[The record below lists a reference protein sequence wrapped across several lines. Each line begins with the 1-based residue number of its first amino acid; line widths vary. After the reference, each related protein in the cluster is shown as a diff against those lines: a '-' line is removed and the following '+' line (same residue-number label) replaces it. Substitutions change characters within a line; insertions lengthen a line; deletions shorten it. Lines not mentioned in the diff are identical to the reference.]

1 MQTFIPYTDFDEC
14 ARALDYRRLGKQR
27 VECKQILNAI
37 YRVNIQEKCKR
48 DNLPIPDDMKQT
60 GWTNHPATRMWRGY
74 EPALRQYMRAIIL
87 EWIARGYKN
96 NMEIPE
102 PENYKLPPWWGREEI
117 HASHRSALLEKDF
130 EFYYGKW
137 SWEDEPKIDYI
148 WPV

>member
-1 MQTFIPYTDFDEC
+1 VQTFIPYTDFDLC

-37 YRVNIQEKCKR
+37 ERGSG
-48 DNLPIPDDMKQT
+48 
-60 GWTNHPATRMWRGY
+60 GWINHPATRMWRGF

-96 NMEIPE
+96 NMQIPE
-102 PENYKLPPWWGREEI
+102 LEEYDLPPWWGKEEV
-117 HASHRSALLEKDF
+117 HASHRSALLNKDF

-137 SWEDEPKIDYI
+137 AWEDEPKLAYV

>member
-37 YRVNIQEKCKR
+37 ERGSG
-48 DNLPIPDDMKQT
+48 
-60 GWTNHPATRMWRGY
+60 GWSNHPATRMWRGY
-74 EPALRQYMRAIIL
+74 EPALRQYMRAVIL

-96 NMEIPE
+96 NMEIPD
-102 PENYKLPPWWGREEI
+102 PEDYELPPWWGREEI

-130 EFYYGKW
+130 EFYYDKW
-137 SWEDEPKIDYI
+137 SWEDEPKIEYV

>member
-1 MQTFIPYTDFDEC
+1 MQTFIPYTDFDLC

-37 YRVNIQEKCKR
+37 ERGSG
-48 DNLPIPDDMKQT
+48 
-60 GWTNHPATRMWRGY
+60 GWANHPATRMWRGY

-96 NMEIPE
+96 NMDIPE
-102 PENYKLPPWWGREEI
+102 PENYELPPWWGREEI

-130 EFYYGKW
+130 EFYYDKW
-137 SWEDEPKIDYI
+137 GWEDEPKIDYI

>member
-1 MQTFIPYTDFDEC
+1 MQTFIPYTDFDLC

-37 YRVNIQEKCKR
+37 ERGSG
-48 DNLPIPDDMKQT
+48 
-60 GWTNHPATRMWRGY
+60 GWANHPATRMWRGY

-87 EWIARGYKN
+87 EWVARGYKN

-102 PENYKLPPWWGREEI
+102 PEDYELPPWWGNEEI
-117 HASHRSALLEKDF
+117 HAAHRAALLEKDF
-130 EFYYGKW
+130 EYYYDKW
-137 SWEDEPKIDYI
+137 GWEDEPNIDYV

>member
-1 MQTFIPYTDFDEC
+1 MQTFIPYTDFDLC

-37 YRVNIQEKCKR
+37 DRGSG
-48 DNLPIPDDMKQT
+48 
-60 GWTNHPATRMWRGY
+60 GWANHPATRMWRGY

-87 EWIARGYKN
+87 EWIARGYNN
-96 NMEIPE
+96 NMDIPE
-102 PENYKLPPWWGREEI
+102 PEEYTLPPWWGREDV
-117 HASHRSALLEKDF
+117 HTSHRKALLEKDF

-137 SWEDEPKIDYI
+137 KWEDEPEINYV

>member
-1 MQTFIPYTDFDEC
+1 MQTFIPYTDFEEC
-14 ARALDYRRLGKQR
+14 ARSLDYRRLGKQR

-37 YRVNIQEKCKR
+37 ERGSG
-48 DNLPIPDDMKQT
+48 
-60 GWTNHPATRMWRGY
+60 GWSNHPATRMWRGY

-102 PENYKLPPWWGREEI
+102 PEAYELPPWWGREEI
-117 HASHRSALLEKDF
+117 HASHRSALLEKDI
-130 EFYYGKW
+130 EYYYGNHG
-137 SWEDEPKIDYI
+137 WEDEPKLDYV

>member
-1 MQTFIPYTDFDEC
+1 MQTFIPYTDFDLC

-37 YRVNIQEKCKR
+37 ERGSG
-48 DNLPIPDDMKQT
+48 
-60 GWTNHPATRMWRGY
+60 GWANHPATRMWRGY

-96 NMEIPE
+96 NMDIPE
-102 PENYKLPPWWGREEI
+102 PEDYELPPWWGREEI

-137 SWEDEPKIDYI
+137 SWEDEPKIDYV

>member
-1 MQTFIPYTDFDEC
+1 MQTFIPYTDFDLC

-37 YRVNIQEKCKR
+37 ERGSG
-48 DNLPIPDDMKQT
+48 
-60 GWTNHPATRMWRGY
+60 GWANHPATRMWRGY

-87 EWIARGYKN
+87 EWISRGYKN

-102 PENYKLPPWWGREEI
+102 PEDYELPPWWGREEI

-130 EFYYGKW
+130 EFYYEKW
-137 SWEDEPKIDYI
+137 KWEDEPKIEYV